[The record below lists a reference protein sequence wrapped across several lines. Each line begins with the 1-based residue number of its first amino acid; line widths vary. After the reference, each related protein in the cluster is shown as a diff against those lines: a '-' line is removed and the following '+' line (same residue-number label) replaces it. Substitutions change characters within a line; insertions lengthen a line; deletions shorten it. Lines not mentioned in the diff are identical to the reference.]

1 MSTQFPA
8 PFLPLF
14 CPKRYKVFWGGR
26 GAAKS
31 WDIARALLILGMMPG
46 ILFPG
51 KTSLTILCV
60 RELQKSIDDSV
71 HKLLEQQILALGL
84 GGFYRVEKAKIYGA
98 NGTTFAFEGIKN
110 NVSSIRSYEGVD
122 ICWAEEAANIS
133 GHSWGVLIPTIR
145 SDSSEIWLSF
155 NPELESDYTYK
166 HFVLDKRLV
175 KVEQPEQRFAAEP
188 SLRRLFGPGF
198 EVAPITCP
206 VMESPDILSIRVSW
220 RDNPWFPDVLKREM
234 EKLKEE
240 DYDKYLHVWE
250 GATIQNLEG
259 AVYAKELRTAQLE
272 GRICQVPYEPDV
284 PVDTFWDLGRA
295 NNTAI
300 WFIQR
305 VAMQWRVLEY
315 YEANREELSHYLKFL
330 QGRGYLYGTMFL
342 PHDAKHKK
350 LGYKHSIEEQ
360 FRGSGY
366 RVHIVPAMSR
376 TDAINASRVAFGNC
390 YFDEGKCEDGLN
402 ALRHYRFK
410 VDVRGQLS
418 NEPLH
423 DEYSDGAD
431 AFGHFA
437 VTTRV
442 KRVGAAA
449 RAEGGGG
456 SDLAGRFGRAVR
468 SAVEGGLGWM
478 G

>member
-8 PFLPLF
+8 PFIPLF
-14 CPKRYKVFWGGR
+14 VPKRYKVFWGGR

-31 WDIARALLILGMMPG
+31 WDIARALLILGMSPE

-51 KTSLTILCV
+51 KTKLTILCV

-84 GGFYRVEKAKIYGA
+84 SGFYRVEKAKIYGA

-145 SDSSEIWLSF
+145 SDNSEIWLSF

-166 HFVLDKRLV
+166 HFVQDKRLTRV
-175 KVEQPEQRFAAEP
+175 VDPARRFASEP

-198 EVAPITCP
+198 TVAPITCP
-206 VMESPDILSIRVSW
+206 VMESQDILSVRVSW
-220 RDNPWFPDVLKREM
+220 RDNPWFPEVLKREM

-259 AVYAKELRTAQLE
+259 AIYAKELRAAQLE
-272 GRICQVPYEPDV
+272 GRIASVGYEPDV

-300 WFIQR
+300 WFVQR
-305 VAMQWRVLEY
+305 VALQWRVLEY
-315 YEANREELSHYLKFL
+315 YEANLEELSHYLKFC
-330 QGRGYLYGTMFL
+330 QSRGYFYGTMFL
-342 PHDAKHKK
+342 PHDAKHKR
-350 LGYKHSIEEQ
+350 LGYKHSVEEQ
-360 FRGSGY
+360 FRNSGY
-366 RVHIVPAMSR
+366 RTQIVPAMKSI
-376 TDAINASRVAFGNC
+376 DKINAAKVVFPNC
-390 YFDEGKCEDGLN
+390 WFDEVKCEDGLN
-402 ALRHYRFK
+402 ALRHYRYK
-410 VDVRGQLS
+410 VDTRGQFS
-418 NEPLH
+418 AEPLH

-431 AFGHFA
+431 AFAYFA
-437 VTTRV
+437 LSTRV
-442 KRVGAAA
+442 RRAGVEQPGTRGSLAQRINAAV
-449 RAEGGGG
+449 
-456 SDLAGRFGRAVR
+456 S
-468 SAVEGGLGWM
+468 SAVGGQGWM
-478 G
+478 R